1 MAKPEWG
8 AKHTCMSCGGKF
20 YDLHRNPITCPKC
33 GTEAEVETARPNRR
47 RPSAQPAP
55 AQPANDE
62 AVIAV
67 AADETDDDPV
77 EDIDDAEPAHPEP

>member
-1 MAKPEWG
+1 M
-8 AKHTCMSCGGKF
+8 
-20 YDLHRNPITCPKC
+20 
-33 GTEAEVETARPNRR
+33 ETARPNRR

-67 AADETDDDPV
+67 AADETDDDDTDEMIVVIDDDDDPV